1 MNKIKEYSKEFKN
14 NVFSAMKKFSILNN
28 VKQDDNIAILKNI
41 AVSNLYEKIYFI
53 GDIHGKLDNN
63 DIENLLKNKSELKI
77 FLGDLLDRAD
87 TEEEIFNLLNKFTE
101 IIDRNDVIIIKGN
114 HENHNIEN
122 LENFYELI
130 KTVIKNETEIKDV
143 NTEYEKIK
151 KLEKEKNPRNKLVEK
166 LKNYYDNIGMLN
178 KEIGIL
184 LSDLKKTGKIQ
195 FKNIENLKIANYLE
209 EIKKELTDYSKF
221 ISKYNET
228 KERVEELEKPIKG
241 LEKMR
246 KNLDQIS
253 KRTIES
259 LINHDLKLKEEELE
273 NKSYLKKY
281 IELIKKLIPG
291 LNLTINNNH
300 YLITHAPFNPLELP
314 EKIKNNIIEL
324 DEKTGKYKLKEKIE
338 LPLNL
343 STDGIYIDNATN
355 NENKSQ
361 LKKEHHSSDSIH
373 KMFEEMNG
381 KFTENTKFISG
392 HAGENLN
399 IYKNLNVINLND
411 YNYDV
416 KIKSVSSDLE
426 LEGKQQI
433 KIVGINTQTGELEEK
448 IIEKPKTNF
457 SIPFK
462 TEFLKNYLINYF
474 IKNKENLK
482 NIFNNLEN
490 EKLLKK
496 LKIKDYE
503 NIEEVIE
510 KLKNQ
515 KSYSNLLGLIRE
527 LVEKEQIQLNNENI
541 NKFSLEM

>member
-14 NVFSAMKKFSILNN
+14 NIFSTMKKFFVLGSI
-28 VKQDDNIAILKNI
+28 KQNSNIAVLKNI
-41 AVSNLYEKIYFI
+41 DVSNLYEKIYFI

-63 DIENLLKNKSELKI
+63 DIDNLLKNKSELKI

-87 TEEEIFNLLNKFTE
+87 IEEEIFNLLNKFTE
-101 IIDRNDVIIIKGN
+101 IVDRNDVIIIKGN
-114 HENHNIEN
+114 HENHNVEN
-122 LENFYELI
+122 LEKIYELI
-130 KTVIKNETEIKDV
+130 KTVIKNRTEINNVKRV
-143 NTEYEKIK
+143 NKKFT

-166 LKNYYDNIGMLN
+166 LKNHYDNIGMLN

-184 LSDLKKTGKIQ
+184 LNDLKKTGKIQ

-209 EIKKELTDYSKF
+209 DIKKELTDYSKF
-221 ISKYNET
+221 ISKYNEI
-228 KERVEELEKPIKG
+228 KERMEKLEKPIKE

-253 KRTIES
+253 KKTIES
-259 LINHDLKLKEEELE
+259 LINHDLKFKANELE

-291 LNLTINNNH
+291 LNLTVGGNH

-314 EKIKNNIIEL
+314 EKIKNNIVEL
-324 DEKTGKYKLKEKIE
+324 DEKTERYKLKEKIE
-338 LPLNL
+338 LPLDL
-343 STDGIYIDNATN
+343 STDGIYIDNSTN
-355 NENKSQ
+355 NENKNQ